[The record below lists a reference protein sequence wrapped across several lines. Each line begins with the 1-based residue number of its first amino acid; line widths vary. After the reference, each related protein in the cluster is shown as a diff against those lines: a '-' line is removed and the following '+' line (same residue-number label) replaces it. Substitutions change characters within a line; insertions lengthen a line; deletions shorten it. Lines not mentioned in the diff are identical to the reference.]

1 MDFKVKIK
9 PKKISVD
16 TLPKPSH
23 WYCNTCKKKYS
34 KGGKYQH
41 LKTDFHKLNEA
52 KKGPQGQ
59 PLPVPPVNPQPR
71 RSKKHGDYVENRLIR
86 SIAEMRLRDSYLG
99 GTLIDDQIS
108 PSVNLPEPLR
118 PTEYRPPAP
127 VPKPRTKPPTAP
139 VPLPRLKII
148 RPIKPVPTRLQR
160 KVKNVIDQIA
170 PYYRPETIRE
180 FRRNLKFIPKDIT
193 ITERSNALRGNVK
206 SYEVPIIN
214 TYDPGVQLNSTKRAI
229 FDLLMKLLTVKRGF
243 KYNTT
248 LRVRLSKSTEDGV
261 IYREPYFNAGPF
273 TVTNRLDIEESIDN
287 GIERILEL
295 IAVWLSEGSGWVFE
309 SVKLHIINIVSYF
322 PLRGSSYIELPE
334 ELRNPMKGLINLK
347 NTDNKCF
354 LWCHNRHLNPLIVHP
369 ERITKADRE
378 SVKRLDYTGITFPVT
393 VKDIYKIE
401 KQNKINICVFGYDG
415 EAYPIRISETNFTDH
430 LELLWI
436 EEGDKSHYVLIK
448 DFDRFMFSFNDHKEK
463 KYFCLRCLH
472 CCSSAS
478 VLEDHK
484 QDCLLLNGA
493 QAIKMPE
500 AGSKIYFKN
509 HKKMLP
515 APFVIYADFESITEK
530 IDGCLPSDDKSY
542 TSTYQSHKACSY
554 GYKLVCRYDNSYSKP
569 VEIYRGEDCIEKFIM
584 KMLSEV
590 KDCIKIVIEHFQKPL
605 VMTDKNETH
614 FQNSTICHICERKFN
629 EERDK
634 DKPSKQ
640 KVRDHC
646 HITGKYRGAAHSNC
660 NLKWSISA
668 ENLKI
673 PVIFHNLKGYDC
685 HFIMQ
690 NIGHLIRQDFNIN
703 VDVIASN
710 FEKYI
715 GFRLG
720 NYLTFIDSF
729 SFMSQSLDRLSS
741 NLSDNAFFY
750 SKKAFPNDDQFRLI
764 KRKGV
769 YPYDY
774 MDSFQRFSEKSL
786 PARED
791 FYSILNDTNISE
803 SDYEHAK
810 QVWSEFQIK
819 DLGYYHDLYLRT
831 DVLLLADVFENFRTI
846 CLKDYGLDPC
856 HYYSAPGL
864 SWDALLR
871 MTKINLDLISDLD
884 QQLFIEKG
892 MRGGISNITHR
903 HAVANNK
910 YMKCYNPEDESSYL
924 MYLDANNLYG
934 WAMSQSLPT
943 KDFKW
948 INSEDFILENYKN
961 NTKKGA
967 ILEVDLEYPEELH
980 DLHNDYPLAPEK
992 ILITDNMLSKYCK
1005 DLKEK
1010 ENISSGRV
1018 HKLVPNLKNK
1028 EKYVLHYKNLQ
1039 LYLSLGMKLKKVHRV
1054 LEFTQKPWMKP
1065 YIDFNT
1071 KKRTNAKNSFEKD
1084 FFKLMNNSVFGKTME
1099 NLRKRSNIK
1108 LETDPDHLLKLTRQP
1123 MYVSSKIFDENLVG
1137 VQMKKARLVLD
1148 KPSYVGFSIL
1158 DLSKTLMYDFH
1169 YNYIR
1174 KKYPVAKLL
1183 FTDTDSLFY
1192 HIKAEDLYSDLYK
1205 DKERFDNSDYP
1216 KSSEFFFAENKKVIG
1231 KFKDEA
1237 AGDPITEFV
1246 GLKSK
1251 MYSYKTENKENKTAK
1266 GVKKNVIKS
1275 ELSLSDYRDTLQKCN
1290 TMRHKMRTIRSE
1302 YHQIS
1307 SYQINKVSLSPFDD
1321 KRYILDDGISS
1332 YAYGNFNIS

>member
-9 PKKISVD
+9 PKTHLPAKPKPLVPKKIRKIKALPRRQTPAEQAPATPAKPATKPATEPAS
-16 TLPKPSH
+16 LPK
-23 WYCNTCKKKYS
+23 
-34 KGGKYQH
+34 
-41 LKTDFHKLNEA
+41 
-52 KKGPQGQ
+52 
-59 PLPVPPVNPQPR
+59 
-71 RSKKHGDYVENRLIR
+71 
-86 SIAEMRLRDSYLG
+86 
-99 GTLIDDQIS
+99 
-108 PSVNLPEPLR
+108 
-118 PTEYRPPAP
+118 
-127 VPKPRTKPPTAP
+127 
-139 VPLPRLKII
+139 
-148 RPIKPVPTRLQR
+148 RLQE
-160 KVKNVIDQIA
+160 KVKNLFNEII
-170 PYYRPETIRE
+170 PYYIPEPIKR
-180 FRRNLKFIPKDIT
+180 LKFIPEAISNFTTKIIPKAISNFFFPEAKTEPEAISIPEPEAIT
-193 ITERSNALRGNVK
+193 IPERSKALKGYVK
-206 SYEVPIIN
+206 SYEVPIVN
-214 TYDPGVQLNSTKRAI
+214 SYDPGVQLSSTKRAI
-229 FDLLMKLLTVKRGF
+229 FDLLMKSLSDRRGF

-261 IYREPYFNAGPF
+261 IYRKPYFNAGPF
-273 TVTNRLDIEESIDN
+273 TVTNRIDIEASIDN

-295 IAVWLSEGSGWVFE
+295 IAVWLSEGSGWVFQ
-309 SVKLHIINIVSYF
+309 SVELHIINIVSYF
-322 PLRGSSYIELPE
+322 PLRGTSYIQLPE
-334 ELRNPMKGLINLK
+334 ELRHSMKTLVNPK
-347 NTDNKCF
+347 NEDNRCF
-354 LWCHNRHLNPLIVHP
+354 LWCHNRYLNPLKVHP

-378 SVKRLDYTGITFPVT
+378 TVKRLDYTGVTFPVT
-393 VKDIYKIE
+393 VKDMKRIE
-401 KQNKINICVFGYDG
+401 KQNQINVNVFGWQPG
-415 EAYPIRISETNFTDH
+415 KGTGGKGMAYPIRISETNFTDH

-448 DFDRFMFSFNDHKEK
+448 NFDQFMTSFTKHHGR
-463 KYFCLRCLH
+463 KYFCLHCLH
-472 CCSSAS
+472 CCSSAR
-478 VLEDHK
+478 VLEMHRE
-484 QDCLLLNGA
+484 DCLAINGT
-493 QAIKMPE
+493 QAIRMPE

-509 HKKMLP
+509 HQKMLP
-515 APFVIYADFESITEK
+515 VPFAIYADFEAITEK
-530 IDGCLPSDDKSY
+530 IDNCLPPDGQSY
-542 TSTYQSHKACSY
+542 TSTYQSHKACGY
-554 GYKLVCRYDNSYSKP
+554 GYKLVCRYDKRYSKP

-590 KDCIKIVIEHFQKPL
+590 KDCQRIVSEQFQKPL
-605 VMTDKNETH
+605 VMTEKNERY
-614 FQNSTICHICERKFN
+614 FQNSTKCHICGRKFN
-629 EERDK
+629 EQ
-634 DKPSKQ
+634 KPSKQ

-646 HITGKYRGAAHSNC
+646 HITGKYRGAAHSDC
-660 NLKWSISA
+660 NLKWAISA
-668 ENLKI
+668 EKLKI

-690 NIGHLIRQDFNIN
+690 KIGHLVRQDVNID
-703 VDVIASN
+703 VGVIASN

-715 GFRLG
+715 GFNIG
-720 NYLTFIDSF
+720 KHLTFIDSF

-741 NLSDNAFFY
+741 NLTDDAFSY
-750 SKKAFPNDDQFRLI
+750 TRGAFPNDEQFRLI

-810 QVWSEFQIK
+810 RVWSAFQIK
-819 DLGYYHDLYLRT
+819 DLGDYHDLYLRT
-831 DVLLLADVFENFRTI
+831 DVLLLADVFESFRST
-846 CLKDYGLDPC
+846 CLGYYRLDPC

-892 MRGGISNITHR
+892 MRGGISTITHR

-910 YMKCYNPEDESSYL
+910 YMKGYNPESESSYL

-943 KDFKW
+943 GDFKW
-948 INSEDFILENYKN
+948 IPSEDFILENYTN
-961 NTKKGA
+961 NTRKGA

-992 ILITDNMLSKYCK
+992 ILITDDMLSKYCK
-1005 DLKEK
+1005 DLKAK

-1018 HKLVPNLKNK
+1018 HKLVPNLRNK
-1028 EKYVLHYKNLQ
+1028 EKYVLHYRNFQ
-1039 LYLSLGMKLKKVHRV
+1039 LNLSLGMKLNKIHRV
-1054 LEFTQKPWMKP
+1054 LEFTQRPWMKR

-1071 KKRTNAKNSFEKD
+1071 EKRTMAKNSFEKD

-1099 NLRKRSNIK
+1099 NLRKRSNIQ
-1108 LETDPDHLLKLTRQP
+1108 LETDPEHLLKLTRQP

-1137 VQMKKARLVLD
+1137 VQMKKKRLVLD

-1174 KKYPVAKLL
+1174 KKYPDAKLL

-1192 HIKAEDLYSDLYK
+1192 HIKAEDIYSDFYK

-1290 TMRHKMRTIRSE
+1290 TMRDKMRTIRSE